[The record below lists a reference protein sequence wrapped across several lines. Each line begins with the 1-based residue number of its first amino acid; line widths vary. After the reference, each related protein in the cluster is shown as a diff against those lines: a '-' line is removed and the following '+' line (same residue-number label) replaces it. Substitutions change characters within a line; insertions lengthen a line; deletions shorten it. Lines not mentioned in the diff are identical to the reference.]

1 MSVVLR
7 FLLSRTPVHTHTR
20 THVSSYTRTLVL
32 SYTLALFPG
41 VLVSQVHSGYFYHG
55 DPYGSEALFNPISVI
70 VNGGCDSF
78 QQLERSSAFSQIPWR
93 NGSTS
98 VWRSITSPLP
108 VISDFGW
115 NRFLRQEVFPG
126 SLKMEELQWVPN
138 YGLHLIGGGMVS
150 RKLTEWYD
158 AHGYP
163 APAVLG
169 AVTSMTAEFFNEVV
183 ENGVNIYPN
192 EDCIPDLLI
201 FQPLGIVL
209 FSFDGVAEYFS
220 DTFSLNDWS
229 QPAAISFAPLAFRN
243 AGQNFVMKYAL
254 TGTRS
259 TSLFVHFGNFVI
271 GGLSFRRGAQ
281 DAISFGVGQASTG
294 VKVLPVVNGV
304 PSNTIDTGVMAGV
317 YYDRNNSLLGSVVYT
332 AARNQRFRVN
342 VYPGVL
348 TIAGFSPG
356 LFLTII
362 DGGGYVAG
370 VTLAM
375 LPLGLS
381 LHTPAP

>member
-1 MSVVLR
+1 MSVALR
-7 FLLSRTPVHTHTR
+7 FPIFRAHVPAHPRTPVP
-20 THVSSYTRTLVL
+20 SYPRTLVRAFL
-32 SYTLALFPG
+32 FTLVPL
-41 VLVSQVHSGYFYHG
+41 VLLCQERPRYFYHG
-55 DPYGSEALFNPISVI
+55 DPYGSESLFNPISVI

-78 QQLERSSAFSQIPWR
+78 QQLERSSAFGDIPWR

-138 YGLHLIGGGMVS
+138 YGLHVLGGGMVS

-163 APAVLG
+163 VPAVFG
-169 AVTSMTAEFFNEVV
+169 AVTSMAAEYFNEVV

-220 DTFSLNDWS
+220 STLSLNDWS

-254 TGTRS
+254 TESRS

-281 DAISFGVGQASTG
+281 DAISLGVGQASTG
-294 VKVLPVVNGV
+294 VRSLPWQNGV
-304 PSNTIDTGVMAGV
+304 PSNTINTGMMAGV
-317 YYDRNNSLLGSVVYT
+317 YYDRRNSLLGSVVYSE
-332 AARNQRFRVN
+332 AYNQRLRVN
-342 VYPGVL
+342 VYPG
-348 TIAGFSPG
+348 IIECGGASPG
-356 LFLTII
+356 LFLTVTG
-362 DGGGYVAG
+362 GGGYTAG
-370 VTLAM
+370 FTLSM

-381 LHTPAP
+381 FHTPAP